1 MKRISAVV
9 AMGIFFFSSRAVLCA
24 QETIEMLKATIVEPY
39 PLSVTF
45 NKTTNLIFPYAIK
58 SVDRGSRDIL
68 AQKAK
73 GVENIL
79 LVKAGKEAF
88 PETSLSVI
96 TADGKLYSFLLN
108 YTDSPAL
115 LNISFT
121 KDTLHQ
127 DMVGA
132 TGRENS
138 VAQMEQAAGHVA
150 KEKRTLHGPKDNAY
164 EMRLRLNG
172 IYIKNDI
179 LYFQLELRN
188 FSNIAYDIDLLRFFI
203 RDEKRAKREASQE
216 IELPP
221 LFVYGDT
228 SPVKE
233 QSTRLLVFA
242 VPKFTIPDK
251 KYLLIQLMEGN
262 GGRHLHLALHNR
274 TIVKAKRIGG

>member
-1 MKRISAVV
+1 MKRISRVIV
-9 AMGIFFFSSRAVLCA
+9 IGIFLFSSSVTLSA
-24 QETIEMLKATIVEPY
+24 QKTFEMLKATIVEPY
-39 PLSVTF
+39 PLLVTF

-68 AQKAK
+68 VQKAK

-79 LVKAGKEAF
+79 LVKAGRETF
-88 PETSLSVI
+88 PETNLSVI

-108 YTDSPAL
+108 YSGNPTL
-115 LNISFT
+115 LNIAFT
-121 KDTLHQ
+121 KDTLHK
-127 DMVGA
+127 DMIGA
-132 TGRENS
+132 TGQENRE
-138 VAQMEQAAGHVA
+138 AQIEPAAGKVA
-150 KEKRTLHGPKDNAY
+150 NKKRTLHGLKDNAY

-188 FSNIAYDIDLLRFFI
+188 FSSIAYDIDLLRFFI
-203 RDEKRAKREASQE
+203 RDEKKAKREASQE

-228 SPVKE
+228 SSVKE
-233 QSTRLLVFA
+233 QSTRILVFA
-242 VPKFTIPDK
+242 VRKFTIPDK
-251 KYLLIQLMEGN
+251 KYLLIQLMERN
-262 GGRHLHLALHNR
+262 GGRHLHLDIRNR